1 MSETYDFSFSK
12 NFDEI
17 LVNISNVKNNI
28 SQITIQLK
36 NLEKEVKKK
45 MKQYEKIQSK
55 KKNGKKKPS
64 GFADPVPVSKELR
77 TFMNLNEGD
86 KVARTEVTKYLATYI
101 KQNKL
106 KSEENGRVIL
116 PNEELSTL
124 LGAKSDEQI
133 TFFNLQRFM
142 NKHFITNNSSNE
154 KTK

>member
-1 MSETYDFSFSK
+1 MDDFDTSFSK
-12 NFDEI
+12 NFEEI
-17 LVNISNVKNNI
+17 LNNI
-28 SQITIQLK
+28 ASVKVSISHLTLQLK
-36 NLEKEVKKK
+36 TLEKDVKKK
-45 MKQYEKIQSK
+45 MKSYEKITMK
-55 KKNGKKKPS
+55 KKTGKKKPS
-64 GFADPVPVSKELR
+64 GFADPVPVSKELQ
-77 TFMNLNEGD
+77 TFMNLNDGD

-101 KQNKL
+101 KDNKL

-142 NKHFITNNSSNE
+142 NKHFIKNTTE